1 MRLISL
7 LTDRGEVKEK
17 VDLELVIPG
26 LSRSEF
32 LRLKSE
38 VNWLIRKY
46 KPKWEMKLTAKNI
59 KDFMTVI
66 KKGSSKFRSK
76 ISGRGSSAY
85 SNFECLQIKS
95 VKTLWEQMD
104 LDIN

>member
-1 MRLISL
+1 MLN
-7 LTDRGEVKEK
+7 DRGKIKEK

-26 LSRSEF
+26 LSSSEF

-46 KPKWEMKLTAKNI
+46 KPKWELKSMAKNI
-59 KDFMTVI
+59 KDFMIGI

-76 ISGRGSSAY
+76 ISGRGSTTY
-85 SNFECLQIKS
+85 SNF
-95 VKTLWEQMD
+95 
-104 LDIN
+104 